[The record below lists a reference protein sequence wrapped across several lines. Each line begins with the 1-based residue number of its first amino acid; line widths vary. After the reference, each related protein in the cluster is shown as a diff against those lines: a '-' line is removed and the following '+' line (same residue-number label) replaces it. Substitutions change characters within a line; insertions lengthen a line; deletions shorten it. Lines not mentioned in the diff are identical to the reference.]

1 MSKRVKRG
9 LLIGCLVLVLLP
21 IVAVVFTLL
30 FLGGSIVKQGME
42 QVGPKVTGTTMT
54 VQSVSIRPLSGGVLI
69 KGLRVGNPEGFKT
82 EKAFELGEMRVEV
95 DPFSLL
101 GDKIVVRKVHIIA
114 PDITYEQTLKGS
126 NLDKINENVNK
137 FVESVTGPAKPQE
150 SPPAE
155 SSTQKLQIDEI
166 VLKDAKVHLS
176 AGILKGK
183 SVPIPIL
190 DIQMQNLGTGPEG
203 ITIGEAVKETMKAVL
218 SSVGQAIKKAGS
230 AVAEGVS
237 ETAGEVKDKVK
248 EGTGKAVD
256 KVKGLFNK

>member
-9 LLIGCLVLVLLP
+9 LLIGCLALVLLP
-21 IVAVVFTLL
+21 IAGLILAFL
-30 FLGGSIVKQGME
+30 FLGSIIKQGVE

-54 VQSVSIRPLSGGVLI
+54 VQSVSIRPLSRGVLV
-69 KGLRVGNPEGFKT
+69 KGLRVGNPEGYKT
-82 EKAFELGEMRVEV
+82 EKAFEMGEMRVEV

-101 GDKIVVRKVHIIA
+101 GEKIVVRKVHIIA
-114 PDITYEQTLKGS
+114 PDITYEKKLSGS
-126 NLDKINENVNK
+126 NLDQINENVNK
-137 FVESVTGPAKPQE
+137 FVESISGPAETQE
-150 SPPAE
+150 SAPAE
-155 SSTQKLQIDEI
+155 ASTQKLQIDEL
-166 VLKDAKVHLS
+166 VLEDAKVNLS

-190 DIQMQNLGTGPEG
+190 DIRMQNLGTGPEG

-230 AVAEGVS
+230 AVVEGIS
-237 ETAGEVKDKVK
+237 EPAGEVKDKVK